1 MMRRRSYQVSE
12 SSRTPGHL
20 RVTGECTATGDVYS
34 IEVPAEGFAR
44 WEAGTLI
51 QVALPDLSPDDREFL
66 ISGIT
71 PAAWNQIFN

>member
-1 MMRRRSYQVSE
+1 MRRRSYQVSE
-12 SSRTPGHL
+12 SARTPGHL
-20 RVTGECTATGDVYS
+20 MVTGECAVTGDTYS

-51 QVALPDLSPDDREFL
+51 QVALPDLSADGREFL

-71 PAAWNQIFN
+71 PAAWDQIFN

>member
-1 MMRRRSYQVSE
+1 MMRRNWVVE
-12 SSRTPGHL
+12 SGSTPNHL
-20 RVTGECTATGDVYS
+20 RVVGTCSVSGEEYS
-34 IEVPAEGFAR
+34 IEVPAEGFTR
-44 WEAGTLI
+44 WQSGALI